1 MTFSRT
7 LRKMES
13 KRRDQRRF
21 DIVPNFYFPDS
32 LSLCRSG
39 IFCCGGEGARASR
52 CEAEEWESTANA
64 AAVDSHSDRARSPTA
79 SPIGNTPEAHDS
91 DSVFA

>member
-13 KRRDQRRF
+13 KRRNQRRF
-21 DIVPNFYFPDS
+21 DIVPNFYFHDS

-39 IFCCGGEGARASR
+39 KFCCVVAWRAHGASR
-52 CEAEEWESTANA
+52 CEAEERERGAASVRRAFVCATAF
-64 AAVDSHSDRARSPTA
+64 P
-79 SPIGNTPEAHDS
+79 
-91 DSVFA
+91 